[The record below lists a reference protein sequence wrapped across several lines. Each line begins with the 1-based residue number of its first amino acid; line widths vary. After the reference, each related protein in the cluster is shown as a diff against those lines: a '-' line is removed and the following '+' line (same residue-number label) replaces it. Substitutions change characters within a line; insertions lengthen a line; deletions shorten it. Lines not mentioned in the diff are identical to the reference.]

1 MANPTSNPAVESV
14 LKTTAVPDRLPSIA
28 VVEDDAS
35 VNKAIARLLGVSGFE
50 VMTFDS
56 AEAFLNRGADGQF
69 DCLVLDVTLPGLS
82 GIELH
87 HRLIASGVSR
97 PVIFI
102 TAHEEPIGRAQMD
115 QCGTAA
121 YLTKPFR
128 ARALINAVTK
138 ACACT
143 PRV

>member
-1 MANPTSNPAVESV
+1 MGNPTSNPAVESV
-14 LKTTAVPDRLPSIA
+14 LKTAPVPDRLPTIA

-50 VMTFDS
+50 VRTFDS
-56 AEAFLNRGADGQF
+56 AEAFLSRDSNGQF

-87 HRLIASGVSR
+87 HRLLSSGVSR

-102 TAHEEPIGRAQMD
+102 TAHDEPIGRAQMN
-115 QCGTAA
+115 QCGMAA

-143 PRV
+143 TRA

>member
-1 MANPTSNPAVESV
+1 MVDPTNNPSVEGV
-14 LKTTAVPDRLPSIA
+14 PKTASVPDRLPTIA

-56 AEAFLNRGADGQF
+56 AEAFLSRDSNRQF

-87 HRLIASGVSR
+87 HRLMTSGVSR
-97 PVIFI
+97 PVVFI

-115 QCGTAA
+115 QSGMAA

-138 ACACT
+138 ACT
-143 PRV
+143 SSP